1 MRLTRLLCNAGTNV
15 MIRARAAFG
24 VSRFAK
30 QGFQS
35 DQGHCQVYSED
46 EISEDIE
53 LGARI
58 HAAGYKSVFVP
69 NKLATGEVCISG
81 SFAADVVTWPPV

>member
-1 MRLTRLLCNAGTNV
+1 MATFDRTCNAGTNV

-24 VSRFAK
+24 VSRYAA

-35 DQGHCQVYSED
+35 EQGHCQIYSEG

-53 LGARI
+53 LGVRI
-58 HAAGYKSVFVP
+58 HAAGYKSIMVCE
-69 NKLATGEVCISG
+69 KMATGEVCISKYF
-81 SFAADVVTWPPV
+81 SKRVPDA